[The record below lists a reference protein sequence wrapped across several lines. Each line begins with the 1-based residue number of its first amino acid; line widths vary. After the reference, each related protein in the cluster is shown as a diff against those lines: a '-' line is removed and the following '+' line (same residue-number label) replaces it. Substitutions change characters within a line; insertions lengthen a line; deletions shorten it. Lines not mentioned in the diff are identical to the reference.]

1 MHTTPAQT
9 CRGYQCTMQKTLPFA
24 GPLAAFLGMV
34 IVMATLAPAMV
45 G

>member
-1 MHTTPAQT
+1 MHTTRPDLPRLPMHDAETFRSPA
-9 CRGYQCTMQKTLPFA
+9 
-24 GPLAAFLGMV
+24 LAAFLGMV